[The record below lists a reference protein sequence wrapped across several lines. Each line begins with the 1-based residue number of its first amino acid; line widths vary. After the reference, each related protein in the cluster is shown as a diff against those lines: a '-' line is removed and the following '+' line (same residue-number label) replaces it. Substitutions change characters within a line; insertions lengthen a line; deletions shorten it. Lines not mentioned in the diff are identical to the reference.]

1 MTKTPMKV
9 LQIHTLYRQPG
20 GEDVVAAHEAAAL
33 TDAGHEVI
41 THTAHNPTTPVAS
54 AAALVQ
60 APWNARSAR
69 RIRRLAQ
76 RVAPDV
82 VHIHNTWFELTP
94 SIVHALGTLGLPV
107 VMTLHNYR
115 FVCVNAM
122 LFRDGGP
129 CQTCVGRSPWP
140 GVGYRCYRDS
150 VASSAAVAGTI
161 AVHRGLG
168 TWHRHVRRFLVL
180 NEFARDIFVRSGFP
194 ADRMIVKP
202 NATTDPGPRGTHP
215 SASRTVLYV
224 GRVEAV
230 KGITTL
236 VDAWEAGRP
245 GGFELLVIGD
255 GELRE
260 ELARRGVPGIRFLG
274 SLPADEVRRRM
285 LRARALLFPTHLY
298 EGQPMVTVEAFSA
311 GLPVVASALGG
322 NREVV
327 GELGDRWLVAPADP
341 RAWAAALARLTD
353 DAAID
358 EAGTAGRLLFEQ
370 RYGGK
375 ANVSRLEEAYREA
388 IGDGPH

>member
-1 MTKTPMKV
+1 MKV
-9 LQIHTLYRQPG
+9 LQIHTRYRQPG

-33 TDAGHEVI
+33 ADAGHEVVA
-41 THTAHNPTTPVAS
+41 HTAHNPTTPVAS
-54 AAALVQ
+54 AVALAQ
-60 APWNARSAR
+60 APWNTSSAR

-82 VHIHNTWFELTP
+82 VHVHNTWFELTP
-94 SIVHALGTLGLPV
+94 SIVHALGALDLPV

-129 CQTCVGRSPWP
+129 CQTCVGRSPLP
-140 GVGYRCYRDS
+140 GVRYRCYRGS
-150 VASSAAVAGTI
+150 AVSSTAVAGTI
-161 AVHRGLG
+161 AIHRGLG

-180 NEFARDIFVRSGFP
+180 NEFARDIFERSGFP
-194 ADRMIVKP
+194 AERMIVKP
-202 NATTDPGPRGTHP
+202 NATTDPGPRGSDP

-224 GRVEAV
+224 GRVETV

-236 VDAWEAGRP
+236 VDAWEAASPDGL
-245 GGFELLVIGD
+245 ELLVIGD
-255 GELRE
+255 GDLRGD
-260 ELARRGVPGIRFLG
+260 LARRRVPGIRFVG

-327 GELGDRWLVAPADP
+327 GELGDRWLVDAADP
-341 RAWAAALARLTD
+341 RAWAAALTRLAD
-353 DAAID
+353 DEAVD
-358 EAGTAGRLLFEQ
+358 EAGAMGRLLFEQ

>member
-1 MTKTPMKV
+1 MKV

-33 TDAGHEVI
+33 AEAGHEVV

-54 AAALVQ
+54 AVALAQ
-60 APWNARSAR
+60 APWNTSSAR
-69 RIRRLAQ
+69 RVRRLAQ

-82 VHIHNTWFELTP
+82 VHVHNTWFELTP
-94 SIVHALGTLGLPV
+94 SIVHTLGALDLPV

-129 CQTCVGRSPWP
+129 CQTCVGRSPLP
-140 GVGYRCYRDS
+140 GVRYRCYRGS
-150 VASSAAVAGTI
+150 AVSSTAVAATI
-161 AVHRGLG
+161 AIHRGLG

-180 NEFARDIFVRSGFP
+180 NEFARDIFERSGFP
-194 ADRMIVKP
+194 AERMIVKP
-202 NATTDPGPRGTHP
+202 NATTDPGPRGSDP

-224 GRVEAV
+224 GRVETV

-236 VDAWEAGRP
+236 VDAWEAARP
-245 GGFELLVIGD
+245 DGLELLVIGD
-255 GELRE
+255 GDLRGD
-260 ELARRGVPGIRFLG
+260 LSRRRVPGIHFAG

-311 GLPVVASALGG
+311 GLPVLASALGG

-327 GELGDRWLVAPADP
+327 GELGDRWLVDAADP
-341 RAWAAALARLTD
+341 RAWAVALTGLAD
-353 DAAID
+353 DEAVD
-358 EAGTAGRLLFEQ
+358 EAGATGRLLFEQ

>member
-1 MTKTPMKV
+1 MKV
-9 LQIHTLYRQPG
+9 LQVHTRYRQPG
-20 GEDVVAAHEAAAL
+20 GEDVVAAQEAAAL
-33 TDAGHEVI
+33 ADAGHEVV
-41 THTAHNPTTPVAS
+41 THNAHNPTAPMAS
-54 AAALVQ
+54 AAALAQ

-69 RIRRLAQ
+69 RIRRLA
-76 RVAPDV
+76 REVTPDV
-82 VHIHNTWFELTP
+82 VHIHNTWFQLTP
-94 SIVHALGTLGLPV
+94 SIVHTLSALDLPV

-122 LFRDGGP
+122 LFRDGDP
-129 CQTCVGRSPWP
+129 CQTCVGHSPWP
-140 GVGYRCYRDS
+140 GVRHRCYRDS
-150 VASSAAVAGTI
+150 VVSSTAVAGTI

-202 NATTDPGPRGTHP
+202 NATTDPGPRAAGP
-215 SASRTVLYV
+215 SASRTVLFV

-236 VDAWEAGRP
+236 IDAWHAARP
-245 GGFELLVIGD
+245 DDLELMVIGD
-255 GELRE
+255 GDLRE
-260 ELARRGVPGIRFLG
+260 EL
-274 SLPADEVRRRM
+274 VRRRVPGVRFVGSVPAAEVRTRM
-285 LRARALLFPTHLY
+285 LHARALLFPTRLY

-327 GELGDRWLVAPADP
+327 GELGDRWLVDAADP
-341 RAWAAALARLTD
+341 TAWAAALARLTD
-353 DAAID
+353 DEAVD
-358 EAGTAGRLLFEQ
+358 EAGATGRLLFEQ

-375 ANVSRLEEAYREA
+375 ENVARLEEAYREA
-388 IGDGPH
+388 IADGPH

>member
-1 MTKTPMKV
+1 MKV

-33 TDAGHEVI
+33 AEAGHEVV

-54 AAALVQ
+54 AVALAQ
-60 APWNARSAR
+60 APWNTSSAR
-69 RIRRLAQ
+69 RVRRLAQ

-82 VHIHNTWFELTP
+82 VHVHNTWFELTP
-94 SIVHALGTLGLPV
+94 SIVHALGALDLPV

-129 CQTCVGRSPWP
+129 CQTCVGRSPLP
-140 GVGYRCYRDS
+140 GVRYRCYRGS
-150 VASSAAVAGTI
+150 AVSSTAVAATI
-161 AVHRGLG
+161 ATHRGLG

-180 NEFARDIFVRSGFP
+180 NEFARDIFERSGFP
-194 ADRMIVKP
+194 AERMIIKP
-202 NATTDPGPRGTHP
+202 NATTDPGPRGSDP

-224 GRVEAV
+224 GRVETV

-236 VDAWEAGRP
+236 VDAWEAARP
-245 GGFELLVIGD
+245 DGLELLVIGD
-255 GELRE
+255 GDLRGD
-260 ELARRGVPGIRFLG
+260 LSRRRVPGIHFAG

-311 GLPVVASALGG
+311 GLPVLASALGG

-327 GELGDRWLVAPADP
+327 GELGDRWLVDAADP
-341 RAWAAALARLTD
+341 RAWAVALTGLAD
-353 DAAID
+353 DEAVD
-358 EAGTAGRLLFEQ
+358 EAGATGRLLFEQ